1 MEEVKQTC
9 SCGCDHEYQHQCE
22 CNEHKEAEGWRDV
35 EIHPNM
41 PLAAIVQFFNVLNQ
55 RLCNLEDII
64 KITLP
69 TGEEVSLTEA
79 FAIRAAEEK

>member
-1 MEEVKQTC
+1 MKMEEVKQTC
-9 SCGCDHEYQHQCE
+9 NCGCDHEHGCH
-22 CNEHKEAEGWRDV
+22 EHKEAEGWRDV
-35 EIHPNM
+35 EINPNM
-41 PLAAIVQFFNVLNQ
+41 PLTAIVQFFNVLNQ